1 LILAIGTMVT
11 DALKA
16 QVILAQQKNIH
27 ATVVNCRFVKPL
39 DTELICGLAEKIPR
53 VMTVEENVRH
63 GGFGSAV
70 LEAFADNG
78 LYGVQT
84 VRLGLPDA
92 YIEHG
97 PRNVLRNKY
106 GIDADAI
113 TNAAVDF
120 LTRNSH
126 DL

>member
-1 LILAIGTMVT
+1 M

-16 QVILAQQKNIH
+16 RDILSEQKNIH
-27 ATVVNCRFVKPL
+27 STIVNCRFIKPL
-39 DTELICGLAEKIPR
+39 DTELICGLAAKIPR
-53 VMTVEENVRH
+53 VITVEENVRQ

-78 LYGVQT
+78 LFGVQT
-84 VRLGLPDA
+84 LRMGLPDA

-97 PRNVLRNKY
+97 PRNVLKRKY

-113 TNAAVDF
+113 VDAAVHF
-120 LTRNSH
+120 LTDTRRDSK
-126 DL
+126 